1 MPRSFKA
8 WAAIASAAITGAA
21 WWKTQSLWKTAL
33 AAIVSLV
40 LAFGKT
46 VWSHLEPEW
55 AKRVAGVIDQ
65 FVTTRFTAYGKR
77 YARHLY
83 YQHRT
88 FDIKGFPTQGKFAL
102 ELENVYVDLSVDAA
116 VATGIPQDPIRLP
129 TSSQSGSKD
138 AGKARHDVFAWLA
151 ADPAKPRNFAI
162 VGPPGSGKT
171 TMLKHLALALA
182 SGKSPVK
189 QTPVLLFLRDH

>member
-1 MPRSFKA
+1 MRRSFKA
-8 WAAIASAAITGAA
+8 WAAIASTVISGAA
-21 WWKTQSLWKTAL
+21 WWQTHSLRKTAL
-33 AAIVSLV
+33 VGIVTLV

-46 VWSHLEPEW
+46 VWSYLEPEW
-55 AKRVAGVIDQ
+55 AKRVAGVIDE

-77 YARHLY
+77 YAQHLY

-129 TSSQSGSKD
+129 TSSQSGSKED
-138 AGKARHDVFAWLA
+138 
-151 ADPAKPRNFAI
+151 
-162 VGPPGSGKT
+162 
-171 TMLKHLALALA
+171 
-182 SGKSPVK
+182 
-189 QTPVLLFLRDH
+189 